1 MTMTAKL
8 VRWIAALTI
17 SGLMMAAVLAGAA
30 KAQEAAGDWNGRI
43 HLPTGDHRIA
53 VEITGAPGAGYAGR
67 VESPDVRGTGTALD
81 EVRVA
86 DGRLTFSVPSIH
98 ATYQGRWDAAA
109 SAWVGEWTQG
119 AVFPLTLAKGLLP
132 PGPVVTGLDGDW
144 QGVVVGPVA
153 KLRIV
158 LHVRTGRFG
167 TTALMDSPDQLA
179 YGIVLEQLAR
189 GGDKV
194 SFRQSA
200 IHGAYT
206 GVLSADGNTIAGA
219 WTQGASTP
227 LVFTKTTGEPA
238 VARRPQTPVKPYPYR
253 EEEVAFD
260 SAPGVRLAGTL
271 TLPPGKG
278 PFPAAVLITGSGAQ
292 DRDET
297 LLGHKPF
304 LVIADRLTRDGIA
317 VLRYDDRGF
326 GKSTGEFA
334 KALTT
339 DFAVDAAAGVA
350 FLRKRSDIDAARVGL
365 IGHSEGGLVAPM
377 VAAKDHNLGFVV
389 LLAGP
394 GAPLSEVLAAQRL
407 ALGPG
412 MGIGPK
418 ALAASQTVMDHAV
431 AAMRGAKDDAEA
443 EARVAAVLTAEGAPL
458 GISPAVAAAQA
469 KQLSSG
475 WMRGL
480 LTYDPRPTLAQV
492 RAPILAVNG
501 SKDLQVPMKQNLDG
515 IRAATKA
522 NRDVTIVELPGL
534 NHLLQTAPTGA
545 VGEYADIEETVA
557 PIALD
562 TISGWIV
569 KHTRRP

>member
-1 MTMTAKL
+1 MAVKL
-8 VRWIAALTI
+8 TRWIVALAI
-17 SGLMMAAVLAGAA
+17 SGLMMAFVLAGAA

-53 VEITGAPGAGYAGR
+53 VEITAKPGGGYAGR
-67 VESPDVRGTGTALD
+67 VESPDVRGTGTDLD

-86 DGRLTFSVPSIH
+86 DGRLTFSVPSIR

-109 SAWVGEWTQG
+109 SAWVGEWSQG
-119 AVFPLTLAKGLLP
+119 AVFPLTLAKGVLAA
-132 PGPVVTGLDGDW
+132 GPTVAGLDGDW
-144 QGVVVGPVA
+144 EGAVAGPVA

-158 LHVRTGRFG
+158 VHIRTGRFG

-189 GGDKV
+189 DGDKI
-194 SFRQSA
+194 SFLQSA
-200 IHGAYT
+200 IHGSYA
-206 GVLSADGNTIAGA
+206 GVVSADGKTIAGA
-219 WTQGASTP
+219 WTQGTALP
-227 LVFTKTTGEPA
+227 LILTKTDRA
-238 VARRPQTPVKPYPYR
+238 AAKRPQTPVKPYPYR
-253 EEEVAFD
+253 EEDVAFD

-278 PFPAAVLITGSGAQ
+278 PFPAAVLITGSGPQ

-326 GKSTGEFA
+326 GKSTGDFA

-377 VAAKDHNLGFVV
+377 VAAKDRKLGFVV

-431 AAMRGAKDDAEA
+431 AAMRGARNDAEA

-515 IRAATKA
+515 IRAATKD

-569 KHTRRP
+569 KHTRRR